1 MYFYIYIK
9 FLFRIQSLDK
19 FSLQKVLV
27 SQQQILKLNTDKV
40 VWDSYYE
47 MKEKLSETQANLDET
62 RWKLILMETKLEDLE
77 CNNNNNNIPDIK
89 KWLSVFE
96 GLAQETKQKILL
108 PYKPTMF
115 ASGTV
120 TVSINP

>member
-27 SQQQILKLNTDKV
+27 SQQHGQSCLGLR
-40 VWDSYYE
+40 
-47 MKEKLSETQANLDET
+47 ETQANLDET

-96 GLAQETKQKILL
+96 GLAQETKQRILL
-108 PYKPTMF
+108 PYKPIMF